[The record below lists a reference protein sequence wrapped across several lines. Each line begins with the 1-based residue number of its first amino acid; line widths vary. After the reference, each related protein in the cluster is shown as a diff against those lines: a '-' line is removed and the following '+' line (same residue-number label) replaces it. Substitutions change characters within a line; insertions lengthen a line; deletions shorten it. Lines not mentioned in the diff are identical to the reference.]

1 MCIRDSMKIAYVFK
15 TSMASTFQ
23 LATMILPQLEKNS
36 HVVDVAGMFFFDDNL
51 FCLKKGDPIGERL
64 AKIAIEKKMLLMV
77 CDACAVRRGFADGT
91 LEQCGSGDVK
101 AKGLVDG
108 VVAGCFPQLYT
119 ALGSNPPDQ
128 VITL

>member
-1 MCIRDSMKIAYVFK
+1 MKIAYVFK
-15 TSMASTFQ
+15 TSMACSFQ
-23 LATMILPQLEKNS
+23 LSTMILPQLENNT
-36 HVVDVAGMFFFDDNL
+36 HVVDVIGMFFFDDNL
-51 FCLKKGDPIGERL
+51 FCLKKNDPVGERL
-64 AKIAIEKKMLLMV
+64 SKIASEKNMLLMV
-77 CDACAVRRGFADGT
+77 CDQCAVRRGFAEGT
-91 LEQCGSGDVK
+91 LEQCSSGEVS

>member
-1 MCIRDSMKIAYVFK
+1 MKIAYVFK

-23 LATMILPQLEKNS
+23 LATMLLPQLEKNS

-64 AKIAIEKKMLLMV
+64 AKVANEKKMLLIV

>member
-1 MCIRDSMKIAYVFK
+1 MKIAYVFK

-23 LATMILPQLEKNS
+23 LSTMILPQLENNT
-36 HVVDVAGMFFFDDNL
+36 HVVDVIGMFFFDDNL
-51 FCLKKGDPIGERL
+51 FCLKKNDPVGERL
-64 AKIAIEKKMLLMV
+64 SKIASEKNMLLMV
-77 CDACAVRRGFADGT
+77 CDQCAVRRGFAEGT
-91 LEQCGSGDVK
+91 LEQCSSGEVS